1 MSSSLRTPTPRPAA
15 GSRITIE
22 AITNGRAADEDP
34 FADDDDLPSP
44 STMPSTIPPP
54 ASKQKTLQRA
64 PLPSLT
70 KKKKPRP
77 RWNNDQIRML
87 LELYCEA
94 RNRGDLGSEKS
105 VDTRRVYTDIAS
117 RLSEE
122 FPAVSF
128 NHKKVG
134 RKVGDLLKIWKVF
147 LAIDGSS
154 GTSYDYDTGAIL
166 TSDELWEYFVDK
178 YAVPAKH
185 LKLNGLQF
193 RQLHKQAFKGKEE
206 VRLTAIKAIDA
217 EGLLALTTTEIPSD
231 DEDEDD
237 EEDEDEE
244 VTVLG
249 SRAATSTPRPPSSQ
263 AAAIESARK
272 RKRDASVASSQQT
285 PLPPTKRQHRNVP
298 EGHSQLGNISK
309 TLTAILATRQT
320 RRTVG
325 ATDMEAAV
333 HDIEERF

>member
-22 AITNGRAADEDP
+22 AIMNGRAADEDP
-34 FADDDDLPSP
+34 FADDDNLPSP
-44 STMPSTIPPP
+44 STMLSTIPPP

-64 PLPSLT
+64 PLL
-70 KKKKPRP
+70 
-77 RWNNDQIRML
+77 
-87 LELYCEA
+87 
-94 RNRGDLGSEKS
+94 
-105 VDTRRVYTDIAS
+105 
-117 RLSEE
+117 LSEE

-128 NHKKVG
+128 NHKKVS
-134 RKVGDLLKIWKVF
+134 RK
-147 LAIDGSS
+147 
-154 GTSYDYDTGAIL
+154 
-166 TSDELWEYFVDK
+166 
-178 YAVPAKH
+178 
-185 LKLNGLQF
+185 
-193 RQLHKQAFKGKEE
+193 LHEQAFEGKEE
-206 VRLTAIKAIDA
+206 VRLTAIKATDA

-231 DEDEDD
+231 DEDEDEDD

-285 PLPPTKRQHRNVP
+285 PLPPMKRQHRNVP

-320 RRTVG
+320 RHTVR
-325 ATDMEAAV
+325 ATDIEAAV
-333 HDIEERF
+333 YDIKERFGDMATDKEIKLFKD